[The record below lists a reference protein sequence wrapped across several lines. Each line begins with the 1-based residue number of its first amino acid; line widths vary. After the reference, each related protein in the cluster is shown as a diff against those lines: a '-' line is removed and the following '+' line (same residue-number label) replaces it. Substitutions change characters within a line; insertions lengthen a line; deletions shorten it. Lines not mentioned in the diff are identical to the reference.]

1 MKQILKERIKELIT
15 KKNTNH
21 LKDVIAYCMY
31 MQRVGENRY
40 LFYDEHMA
48 FGNMDLWYVVAI
60 SDIWFIDVLS
70 PGYATSIMAE
80 TFYLSSKD

>member
-40 LFYDEHMA
+40 LFYDEYMA
-48 FGNMDLWYVVAI
+48 FDNMDLWYVVEI
-60 SDIWFIDVLS
+60 SDIWFIDIAS
-70 PGYATSIMAE
+70 EWYATKELAE
-80 TFYLSSKD
+80 TFYLGSK